1 MGEIS
6 SEALLLTRESE
17 NACWCGRRH
26 DIEQGQVGKGYLVG
40 GYGPERRAHISETD
54 RVYENH
60 DLSKGPSQTRLVVAT
75 NLWAS

>member
-26 DIEQGQVGKGYLVG
+26 DMEQGQVGKGYLVG
-40 GYGPERRAHISETD
+40 GYGPERRAHIVKLTEFTKTMTCQKD
-54 RVYENH
+54 H
-60 DLSKGPSQTRLVVAT
+60 PRLD
-75 NLWAS
+75 

>member
-1 MGEIS
+1 M
-6 SEALLLTRESE
+6 
-17 NACWCGRRH
+17 
-26 DIEQGQVGKGYLVG
+26 EQGQVGKGYLVR
-40 GYGPERRAHISETD
+40 GYGRERRVHISETD